1 MGSYRVTFWLPPEE
15 IGLMNPWMSNNS
27 ANTYFF
33 SFKPT
38 TNYLVFS
45 DVDECNSTIP
55 VCDANAEC
63 ANTIGSHS
71 CSCKAGFTGNGKKC
85 VGKLVKWLLLLPEA
99 SHFKTK
105 QNQNNLGLIW
115 TLDWKKIA
123 LIKDWNYTPYH
134 ACHVQLI
141 IRRDAFAN
149 NRHFR

>member
-1 MGSYRVTFWLPPEE
+1 MGSYKVRFWLPPEV
-15 IGLMNPWMSNNS
+15 IGLMNPRTSNNS
-27 ANTYFF
+27 ANTNFF

-85 VGKLVKWLLLLPEA
+85 VGKLVK
-99 SHFKTK
+99 
-105 QNQNNLGLIW
+105 
-115 TLDWKKIA
+115 
-123 LIKDWNYTPYH
+123 
-134 ACHVQLI
+134 
-141 IRRDAFAN
+141 
-149 NRHFR
+149 